1 MRKLQIGQY
10 GLTFVEALM
19 AVAISAVIGGLLVA
33 LLVNSAGIFYKES
46 SKLQGGLNIN
56 ESLSKVRESLKEANS
71 VATSY
76 IDGSITYTSSQTQLV
91 LKVPSQDSSG
101 NIIQNTYDHYI
112 YLKDQNYLRFK
123 IFPDVASVIK
133 MQDQILT
140 TTLDSIK
147 FQYFNLA
154 NPPQEVVPST
164 ALKVRVSLTL
174 KKRVGL
180 SYETNSATSEGV
192 LRND

>member
-1 MRKLQIGQY
+1 MKFEMGES

-19 AVAISAVIGGLLVA
+19 ALGISAVIGGLLVA

-46 SKLQGGLNIN
+46 TKLQGGLNIN
-56 ESLSKVRESLKEANS
+56 ESLSKVRESIKEAYS

-76 IDGSITYTSSQTQLV
+76 IDGLTTYTSSQTQLV

-101 NIIQNTYDHYI
+101 NIIQNTYDHYV
-112 YLKDQNYLRFK
+112 YFKDQNYLRFK
-123 IFPDVASVIK
+123 IFPDATSVVK

-140 TTLDSIK
+140 NTLDSIN
-147 FQYFNLA
+147 FQYFDLA
-154 NPPQEVVPST
+154 NTPQEVVPST
-164 ALKVRVSLTL
+164 ALKVRVSISLR
-174 KKRVGL
+174 KRVGL
-180 SYETNSATSEGV
+180 NFETNTATSEAL

>member
-1 MRKLQIGQY
+1 MKFEINSN

-19 AVAISAVIGGLLVA
+19 ALGISVVIGGLLVA
-33 LLVNSAGIFYKES
+33 ILVNSAGLFYKES

-56 ESLSKVRESLKEANS
+56 ESLSKIREGIKEANS

-76 IDGSITYTSSQTQLV
+76 VDGSTTYTSSQTQLV

-101 NIIQNTYDHYI
+101 NIIQNTYDHHI
-112 YLKDQNYLRFK
+112 YLKDENYLRFK
-123 IFPDVASVIK
+123 IFPDATSVVK

-147 FQYFNLA
+147 FQYFDLA
-154 NPPQEVVPST
+154 NPPQEAVPST
-164 ALKVRVSLTL
+164 ASKVRVNLTL

-180 SYETNSATSEGV
+180 NFETNTATSEAF